1 MIADITGGPSRA
13 IDRVRQI
20 FRVGPSKIRSF
31 SHFDWRTDFSDERQS
46 NVNFKLT
53 NLPPEAKCAL
63 YRVITGEVEVPQLSV
78 DVRYELGKVGFV
90 KPAFGH
96 TPDEFNEQHRPF
108 IEQWF
113 KLNPL

>member
-1 MIADITGGPSRA
+1 
-13 IDRVRQI
+13 
-20 FRVGPSKIRSF
+20 
-31 SHFDWRTDFSDERQS
+31 
-46 NVNFKLT
+46 
-53 NLPPEAKCAL
+53 L

>member
-1 MIADITGGPSRA
+1 MPLVS
-13 IDRVRQI
+13 VWKE
-20 FRVGPSKIRSF
+20 VE
-31 SHFDWRTDFSDERQS
+31 SDESFVIHGWGHIPSARS
-46 NVNFKLT
+46 
-53 NLPPEAKCAL
+53 EMAL

>member
-1 MIADITGGPSRA
+1 MVIDLLRTGRTA
-13 IDRVRQI
+13 FVYKRVR
-20 FRVGPSKIRSF
+20 G
-31 SHFDWRTDFSDERQS
+31 
-46 NVNFKLT
+46 
-53 NLPPEAKCAL
+53 LPPEAKCAL
-63 YRVITGEVEVPQLSV
+63 YRVITGEVEVPQLNV
-78 DVRYELGKVGFV
+78 DLRYELGKVGFV

>member
-1 MIADITGGPSRA
+1 M
-13 IDRVRQI
+13 
-20 FRVGPSKIRSF
+20 
-31 SHFDWRTDFSDERQS
+31 
-46 NVNFKLT
+46 NFKLI

>member
-1 MIADITGGPSRA
+1 M
-13 IDRVRQI
+13 
-20 FRVGPSKIRSF
+20 
-31 SHFDWRTDFSDERQS
+31 
-46 NVNFKLT
+46 NFKLT

-96 TPDEFNEQHRPF
+96 TPDDSTNSIDRSSSNG
-108 IEQWF
+108 
-113 KLNPL
+113 LN